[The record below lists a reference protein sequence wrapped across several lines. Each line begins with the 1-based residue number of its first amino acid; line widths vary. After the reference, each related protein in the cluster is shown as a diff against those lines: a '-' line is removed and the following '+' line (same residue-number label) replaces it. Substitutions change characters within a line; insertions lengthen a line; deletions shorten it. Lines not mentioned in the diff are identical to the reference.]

1 MDKTRP
7 HCLSKEIKLP
17 LNPIRRSPL
26 LYRLI
31 HRILVT
37 SAGILLILV
46 VLLTR
51 GLPVAM
57 VIRAIPLALLVLVAI
72 SLIYAGLSND

>member
-1 MDKTRP
+1 M
-7 HCLSKEIKLP
+7 IG
-17 LNPIRRSPL
+17 
-26 LYRLI
+26 
-31 HRILVT
+31 RILGT

-57 VIRAIPLALLVLVAI
+57 LIKAIPLALLVLVAI